1 VEVQISNQQSLIKI
15 SLKKIQQKAQ
25 VVLNA
30 LECHDGELSILFV
43 DDKEISRLN
52 KTYLHRNGPTNVIAF
67 PMMEGEFSDI
77 NRHLLGDVVIS
88 VETAEN
94 ESKLGGMTM
103 EDRLNELLVHG
114 ILHLFGYDHEKP
126 GSDALKMEHK
136 AIELLKIIHDVCK

>member
-1 VEVQISNQQSLIKI
+1 
-15 SLKKIQQKAQ
+15 
-25 VVLNA
+25 